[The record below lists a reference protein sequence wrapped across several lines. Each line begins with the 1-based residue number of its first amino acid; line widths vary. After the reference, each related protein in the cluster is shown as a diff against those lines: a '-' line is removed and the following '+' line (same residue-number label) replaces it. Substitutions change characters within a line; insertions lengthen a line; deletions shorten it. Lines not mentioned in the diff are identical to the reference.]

1 MREKWRAREID
12 ALGKKYRYKD
22 TKKRREKRKRTQKE
36 TNKREKECRKEIM
49 RQ

>member
-22 TKKRREKRKRTQKE
+22 AKKEKGKKKKNTRRNEQE
-36 TNKREKECRKEIM
+36 RERM
-49 RQ
+49 